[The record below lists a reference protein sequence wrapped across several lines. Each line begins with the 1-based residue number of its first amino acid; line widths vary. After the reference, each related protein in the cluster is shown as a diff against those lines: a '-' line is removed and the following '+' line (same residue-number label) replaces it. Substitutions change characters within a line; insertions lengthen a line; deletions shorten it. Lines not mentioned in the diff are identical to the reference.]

1 MDGQIIE
8 RCDKIVDL
16 GVVLDSDMSFL
27 AHYNYVISKCMRMLG
42 FIKRFGREFD
52 DPYVLKH
59 LYVSLVRPIIEFG
72 CCVWSQYYQVHIDR
86 IEMIQRRFIRFALSR
101 LPWLDSMNLPPYV
114 DRCKLL
120 DIQPLQLRRINFDCM
135 LIYDLLS
142 GKIDCP
148 SLLEK
153 LSFNV
158 CNYNF
163 RSSSRGNICKLCF
176 VDLEGI

>member
-1 MDGQIIE
+1 
-8 RCDKIVDL
+8 
-16 GVVLDSDMSFL
+16 
-27 AHYNYVISKCMRMLG
+27 MLG

-52 DPYVLKH
+52 D

-72 CCVWSQYYQVHIDR
+72 CCVWSPYYQVVYMHC

-114 DRCKLL
+114 DRFKLL

-142 GKIDCP
+142 GKIDSP
-148 SLLEK
+148 SLLEN
-153 LSFNV
+153 LSFIGV
-158 CNYNF
+158 QRTNYANNAPFERAVRNF
-163 RSSSRGNICKLCF
+163 SDKEPCF
-176 VDLEGI
+176 DFNLTREIYKSKIVSYHG